1 METACLKAWCEGRGQ
16 RSLLK
21 LCNHEITSAAG
32 SRRVDGPNTSDKEF
46 IVKWDQ
52 VGSTSRCLA
61 ETKVNFNLEEV
72 NFNIVLK
79 EFILIKIQ
87 GKCG

>member
-1 METACLKAWCEGRGQ
+1 METACLKAWCGGRGQ

-46 IVKWDQ
+46 IVFQ
-52 VGSTSRCLA
+52 VGSASRCLA